1 MHNILIY
8 LKGEFIGYVVLRVCS
23 FLLDSRLR
31 GNDGMGSGNDDI
43 GSGND
48 GIGSGNDG
56 IGSGNDCIGSGN
68 DGIGSGNDGIGS
80 GNDGNGCFVYLN
92 VWHTDLRTL
101 LDYKAYWIRA
111 ACC

>member
-8 LKGEFIGYVVLRVCS
+8 LKGELIGYVVLRVCS

-31 GNDGMGSGNDDI
+31 
-43 GSGND
+43 
-48 GIGSGNDG
+48 
-56 IGSGNDCIGSGN
+56 GN

-101 LDYKAYWIRA
+101 LDYKAYWTKA

>member
-23 FLLDSRLR
+23 FLLDSRPR
-31 GNDGMGSGNDDI
+31 
-43 GSGND
+43 
-48 GIGSGNDG
+48 GNDG
-56 IGSGNDCIGSGN
+56 IGSGNDC
-68 DGIGSGNDGIGS
+68 IGSGNDGIGS

-101 LDYKAYWIRA
+101 LDYKAYWTKA